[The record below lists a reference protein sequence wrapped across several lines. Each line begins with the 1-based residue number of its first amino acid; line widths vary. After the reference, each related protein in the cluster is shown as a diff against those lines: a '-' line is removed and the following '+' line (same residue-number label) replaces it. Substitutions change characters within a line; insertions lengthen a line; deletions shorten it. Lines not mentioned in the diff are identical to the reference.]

1 MCQWDP
7 KRVALGD
14 RLVAIHR
21 RPGGRVLDGDL
32 LSPLE
37 LAEDLSPVVLQVD
50 RQPSKPVM
58 TAQNAPGLV
67 KYLVG
72 RRSVKGDQQLGY
84 GTRWVTVPGA
94 FPCHPVGL
102 PTIGGSGNH
111 RPIHVDLA
119 VVCEALGVW
128 VRVLE

>member
-1 MCQWDP
+1 MCQGDP

-32 LSPLE
+32 FAPLE
-37 LAEDLSPVVLQVD
+37 LAEGMSPVVLQVD
-50 RQPSKPVM
+50 RQPTKPVM
-58 TAQNAPGLV
+58 TAQNVSCLV

-72 RRSVKGDQQLGY
+72 RRSVKRNQQLGH
-84 GTRWVTVPGA
+84 GTQLIGVRGA

-102 PTIGGSGNH
+102 PTSGGSGNH
-111 RPIHVDLA
+111 RPIHLDLA
-119 VVCEALGVW
+119 VVCEALHMW
-128 VRVLE
+128 VRVFE